1 MNGPAVTT
9 GTSGDLILIAG
20 QNQTKTDAFSA
31 HTPFT
36 SVFAAANANY
46 YGASGY
52 YVQLSSGSITPTWT
66 TTGNFDGYY
75 LGTLALKSAPPSV
88 SNPTFSLAGG
98 TYSSGL
104 PQSTT
109 VATSTSGAYL
119 CVTSCSGEGCTPATP
134 AASSPPTCST
144 GTQYSTNS
152 QALSIALGYETFSAL
167 GTKSGD
173 TNSGVLTSSQYY
185 SVPLLSN
192 FGQETLSG
200 ALGNVSWE
208 GAPIGN
214 GNGQLGWTDGL
225 ASPNTGIQFTL
236 VQNPHQYSCTSSP
249 CTVTVTSTT
258 SGNAGIICSGASYT
272 GSTGTGIVISM
283 GTPSAGGTWKHSPAS
298 MVNNIGGGG
307 VATATILADDCYYTA
322 SLTGGTTSIGVP
334 WTFSGYTGTVTEA
347 IDVWFLELHP
357 SYTPV
362 YFDTAGVSYS
372 TTSSASPTGP
382 AGLFNGT
389 SDYVAELLY
398 PTFSSGNP
406 PSAITSPYT
415 SPAPLVNSTSQAAL
429 AGALNEVIYQQ
440 PTWTM
445 GSARQPNLLNFI
457 ALSGTANPLL
467 TLDGLIDFNNCTSG
481 SVATGTCLGNS
492 TYTGQGFSWNV
503 SQTGANLI
511 ITNSATTAALPQPII
526 ANGTK
531 YSGTTST
538 HTWQCTTTTNSAICG
553 NMSLITTTGS
563 PSVSVGFDL
572 TTTCP
577 ANGSQDCGA
586 VGGIAGNQDY
596 TVIHLSPL
604 GSNTICME
612 AAGYGCNFASPTVS
626 YAPNTNYRV
635 NIQENAASVPFT
647 VTFTNGSAV
656 ISATNTL
663 VAGQPVTFYTT
674 GTLPTNFTA
683 WSTGTNV
690 SYCVSATGLSS
701 SQFEVVTHTNGTS
714 TCGATPIVAG
724 SAGSGTQTAVSSSL
738 DYMTVCAAGSAIP
751 VLGTWSGWGYPTVS
765 NGNNVIVGFS
775 GEEPSVNGYI
785 YVGGEYVFSMT
796 GQYSTTSCF

>member
-1 MNGPAVTT
+1 VSEWLIVQWLGLATIRTGNLNHAIDLPVAETGSHQLMKRGLIFIIVVLVIAVCIPSANAQSASQGGSCSNFASTPSCSVTPTSTSDYLVAWIGNEAGTNTSPTASGCVTWTQLYTSTTGYTWNIGQVTSTSPCTITVAGSGTETSYVLINWFEVSSVSATADGASSPGSCTGGCNTNPMNGPAVTT

-66 TTGNFDGYY
+66 TTGNFDGYD

-322 SLTGGTTSIGVP
+322 SLTGGTTSIG
-334 WTFSGYTGTVTEA
+334 
-347 IDVWFLELHP
+347 HR
-357 SYTPV
+357 
-362 YFDTAGVSYS
+362 
-372 TTSSASPTGP
+372 
-382 AGLFNGT
+382 
-389 SDYVAELLY
+389 SD
-398 PTFSSGNP
+398 
-406 PSAITSPYT
+406 
-415 SPAPLVNSTSQAAL
+415 
-429 AGALNEVIYQQ
+429 
-440 PTWTM
+440 
-445 GSARQPNLLNFI
+445 
-457 ALSGTANPLL
+457 
-467 TLDGLIDFNNCTSG
+467 
-481 SVATGTCLGNS
+481 
-492 TYTGQGFSWNV
+492 
-503 SQTGANLI
+503 
-511 ITNSATTAALPQPII
+511 
-526 ANGTK
+526 
-531 YSGTTST
+531 
-538 HTWQCTTTTNSAICG
+538 
-553 NMSLITTTGS
+553 
-563 PSVSVGFDL
+563 
-572 TTTCP
+572 
-577 ANGSQDCGA
+577 
-586 VGGIAGNQDY
+586 
-596 TVIHLSPL
+596 
-604 GSNTICME
+604 
-612 AAGYGCNFASPTVS
+612 
-626 YAPNTNYRV
+626 
-635 NIQENAASVPFT
+635 
-647 VTFTNGSAV
+647 
-656 ISATNTL
+656 
-663 VAGQPVTFYTT
+663 
-674 GTLPTNFTA
+674 
-683 WSTGTNV
+683 
-690 SYCVSATGLSS
+690 
-701 SQFEVVTHTNGTS
+701 
-714 TCGATPIVAG
+714 
-724 SAGSGTQTAVSSSL
+724 
-738 DYMTVCAAGSAIP
+738 
-751 VLGTWSGWGYPTVS
+751 
-765 NGNNVIVGFS
+765 
-775 GEEPSVNGYI
+775 
-785 YVGGEYVFSMT
+785 
-796 GQYSTTSCF
+796 